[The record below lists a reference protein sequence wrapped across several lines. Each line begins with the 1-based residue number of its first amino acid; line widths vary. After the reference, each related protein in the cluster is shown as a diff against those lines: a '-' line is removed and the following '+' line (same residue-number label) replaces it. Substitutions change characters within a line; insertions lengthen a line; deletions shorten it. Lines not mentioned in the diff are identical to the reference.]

1 MTSPGPSDEQQQAER
16 AAHEHARRWDPDM
29 VTFKPEELERRLRVG
44 MDVIDLEGAKIGTV
58 AAVYSPTTQDD
69 SGTQLFELYLKVDRG
84 LLSKDI
90 YVPSRFIGGLEANKV
105 RLTVPKSE
113 IERLTWDRPEFI
125 PD

>member
-90 YVPSRFIGGLEANKV
+90 YVPSRFIGGLEANEV